1 MTRARLRE
9 VVRLS
14 HATIDPRQHRDELFE
29 YYSIPAYQDGQSPVL
44 SPGDAIRSIKLIV
57 DSSTVLFGK
66 LNPDVPKIWRVGRT
80 DGHRQIASTEF
91 FALQPHPDFLDRE
104 YLYFLCWSSHL
115 LPKAIGFGH
124 GSTPSR
130 QRVDPNAFMDLE
142 VPVPPLDEQRR
153 IARILSTVE
162 TAKAASFAAK
172 RALNAARTAFL
183 GQMILGNSP
192 IPRHWQRAR
201 LDELAIIERGKF
213 AHRPR
218 NDPAFYGGST
228 PFVQTGDV
236 TASHGGVIRKW
247 SQTLNERGLAVSRV
261 FPKGT
266 LLVTIAANIGYVAE
280 LGFDAAFPD
289 SLIAITPRNDGV
301 FSGWL
306 RCYLTTQQSL
316 MDERAP
322 RGTQK
327 NINIEFLRPW
337 PVYVPAV
344 VEQERLVHA
353 FEAFRRLDDAIAAK
367 SLAIDSLFQTMLG
380 ELFAGSSRTAAA

>member
-1 MTRARLRE
+1 MPFLQGKAEFGPQHPLATKWCSQPAKVAPPRSVLVSVRAP
-9 VVRLS
+9 VGDVNQ
-14 HATIDPRQHRDELFE
+14 ANQE
-29 YYSIPAYQDGQSPVL
+29 YCIGRGLAAIVAGPDL
-44 SPGDAIRSIKLIV
+44 DA
-57 DSSTVLFGK
+57 
-66 LNPDVPKIWRVGRT
+66 
-80 DGHRQIASTEF
+80 
-91 FALQPHPDFLDRE
+91 DFLYFTMLTRQQ
-104 YLYFLCWSSHL
+104 YLASL
-115 LPKAIGFGH
+115 GT
-124 GSTPSR
+124 GSTFQSINGNVLR
-130 QRVDPNAFMDLE
+130 TLE
-142 VPVPPLDEQRR
+142 IAVPPLDEQRR

-162 TAKAASFAAK
+162 TAKAASLAAK
-172 RALNAARTAFL
+172 KALDAARTAFL

-218 NDPAFYGGST
+218 NDPAFYGGSI

-289 SLIAITPRNDGV
+289 SLIAITPRNDSV

-337 PVYVPAV
+337 PVYVPPV
-344 VEQERLVHA
+344 VEQERLVRA
-353 FEAFRRLDDAIAAK
+353 FEAFHRLDDAIAVK

-380 ELFAGSSRTAAA
+380 ELVAGSSRTAAA